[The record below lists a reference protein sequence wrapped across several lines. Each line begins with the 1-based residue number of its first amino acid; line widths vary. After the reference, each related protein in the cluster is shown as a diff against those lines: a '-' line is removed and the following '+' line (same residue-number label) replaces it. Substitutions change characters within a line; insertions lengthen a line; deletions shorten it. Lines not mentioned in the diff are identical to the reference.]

1 MRKEAQTKP
10 AFRFAHRVR
19 AITPLFWAKILIVSL
34 RMMVQTYL
42 MGVTVNRAEKNPAIP
57 SARIPPWIRLSNSG
71 FAISEM
77 PHDWTRTHPVDR
89 DPRQVR

>member
-34 RMMVQTYL
+34 RIVSQTYL
-42 MGVTVNRAEKNPAIP
+42 MGVTVNKAEKNPAIP

-71 FAISEM
+71 FKVS
-77 PHDWTRTHPVDR
+77 
-89 DPRQVR
+89 